1 MASEDL
7 SFDTS
12 TPKEGEMKS
21 KQLNDG
27 SIVSRL
33 ETLAL
38 DVLVDHPDQKTYFRD
53 YGEFEYETL
62 KKDIKANGVKNPP
75 DVLPP
80 KNKAGLEAYTI
91 LSGHTRRNI
100 LLELGHT
107 TAKILVRYDLIDASR
122 AEIDRAFLL
131 DNVARRQQDRLGQTR
146 AAVGLFRLE
155 KEQRKLSTVSSL
167 LGNGELRDQIGK
179 IVDMSGRNLGRYFHV
194 LSAPIEVQDA
204 FAAKKLTL
212 IQAARVGGLNP
223 GQQKQIASS
232 LSKGEDPKRVFET
245 FFPSRTHK
253 HVKPVDALAS
263 FVRSLE
269 TAHADLADRVDSIG
283 PNAVRKFESKL
294 KQGRRLIRRVLGKL
308 NEQE

>member
-1 MASEDL
+1 
-7 SFDTS
+7 
-12 TPKEGEMKS
+12 MKS
-21 KQLNDG
+21 KQLKDG

-38 DVLVDHPDQKTYFRD
+38 EVLVDHPDQKTYFRD
-53 YGEFEYETL
+53 YGAFEYETL

-80 KNKAGLEAYTI
+80 KNKAGLKAYTI

-107 TAKILVRYDLIDASR
+107 TAKILVRYDLINASR

-167 LGNGELRDQIGK
+167 LDNGELRDQIGK
-179 IVDMSGRNLGRYFHV
+179 IVDMSGRNLARYFHV

-212 IQAARVGGLNP
+212 IQAARVGG
-223 GQQKQIASS
+223 A
-232 LSKGEDPKRVFET
+232 V
-245 FFPSRTHK
+245 SRIR
-253 HVKPVDALAS
+253 
-263 FVRSLE
+263 VRSRCPMRRPAISSGRFRRPCRSPVRNRRE
-269 TAHADLADRVDSIG
+269 TATRAKVAETRSVKKVEKRIS
-283 PNAVRKFESKL
+283 P
-294 KQGRRLIRRVLGKL
+294 Q
-308 NEQE
+308 NERP